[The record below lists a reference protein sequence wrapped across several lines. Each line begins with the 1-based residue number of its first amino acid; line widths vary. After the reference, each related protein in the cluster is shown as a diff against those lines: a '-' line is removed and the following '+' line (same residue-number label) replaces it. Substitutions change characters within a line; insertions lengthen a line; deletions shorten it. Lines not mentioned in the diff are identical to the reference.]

1 MLKAAVFDLD
11 GALLDTE
18 SAADAAVVAWAADL
32 GIRDDDVAQRWRDI
46 SARHYRRWQSR
57 EIDFHAQRRERV
69 RDLLGRSLGDDE
81 ATELFAGYLARY
93 EAGWMPFDDAL
104 PAVRR
109 ARDAGLAVGVLTNG
123 DRAQQMQ
130 KLSRFEMHDVFDVV
144 VCTSDLPAGKPDP
157 RAYAGVLTGL
167 GIQAPHALMIGDSLE
182 ADYLGALAAG
192 MQAVLLDRTGSA
204 GHGVRRVASLHDID
218 FTG

>member
-11 GALLDTE
+11 GPLLDTE

-32 GIRDDDVAQRWRDI
+32 GIRDDDV
-46 SARHYRRWQSR
+46 
-57 EIDFHAQRRERV
+57 
-69 RDLLGRSLGDDE
+69 
-81 ATELFAGYLARY
+81 
-93 EAGWMPFDDAL
+93 
-104 PAVRR
+104 
-109 ARDAGLAVGVLTNG
+109 
-123 DRAQQMQ
+123 
-130 KLSRFEMHDVFDVV
+130 
-144 VCTSDLPAGKPDP
+144 
-157 RAYAGVLTGL
+157 TGL
-167 GIQAPHALMIGDSLE
+167 GIPAPHALMIGDSLE